1 MGFWGHAFH
10 VERAADFAPTDRE
23 RELIARF
30 AARVA
35 RSGLATPAILF
46 LETFRPLNFVA
57 GQGLAFF
64 EPIVRMF
71 VETRGYGEFARML
84 ERRGSVEALLAAIE
98 REEAARAA
106 GV

>member
-1 MGFWGHAFH
+1 
-10 VERAADFAPTDRE
+10 
-23 RELIARF
+23 
-30 AARVA
+30 
-35 RSGLATPAILF
+35 
-46 LETFRPLNFVA
+46 
-57 GQGLAFF
+57 
-64 EPIVRMF
+64 MF